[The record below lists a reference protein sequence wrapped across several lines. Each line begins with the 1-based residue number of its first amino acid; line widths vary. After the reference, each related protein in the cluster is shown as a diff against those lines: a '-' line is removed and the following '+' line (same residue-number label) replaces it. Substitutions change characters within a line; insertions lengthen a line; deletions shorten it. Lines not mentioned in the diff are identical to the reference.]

1 MLPFNSVPTGDPP
14 RFNGDGPDYN
24 KWITKQPKS
33 HESDKGT
40 YRDQSGVDRAGRE
53 KREGME
59 VRVIRTRCMCV

>member
-1 MLPFNSVPTGDPP
+1 MEMALIII
-14 RFNGDGPDYN
+14 NGSQ
-24 KWITKQPKS
+24 KQPKS

-59 VRVIRTRCMCV
+59 VRVIRKHCMCL